1 MISRVA
7 ENCFWLGRYLERAE
21 STARVL
27 GVTHNLAL
35 DAELPP
41 EQCWRPVLITAG
53 EEPSFLERFGAD
65 ALEDPAQVEAY
76 MTWDDANL
84 SSVVCSARAL
94 RENARSI
101 RDVVSL
107 DAWEAINDLYLYLR
121 GERGRADWVDHRQG
135 FYTRV
140 RSGTQLA
147 LGLMRSTMLHDL
159 GLDFI
164 WLGVMLERAA
174 QTARLLDVHHH
185 ALAGAPGAVESA
197 VWLTILRA
205 CSGFEPFMKRAR
217 GQVGGRAVASFLL
230 LEAQFPRSIRYCV
243 HAANSRLNA
252 IRPPE
257 HVEYPGAES
266 AARLRALDAWV
277 AKLGADAMD
286 AGRAHDVLTRVVDEI
301 AGVCMELGRELFG
314 VAEAPAPAP
323 APAAVAVTVAAPA
336 VAGTQSQSQSS
347 ADATP
352 APAAGSESPQ
362 G

>member
-1 MISRVA
+1 VIARVA
-7 ENCFWLGRYLERAE
+7 DHCFWLGRYIERAE

-41 EQCWRPVLITAG
+41 EQCWRPVLITGG
-53 EEPSFLERFGAD
+53 EEPSFIARFGEA
-65 ALEDPAQVEAY
+65 ARFDPQLVESY
-76 MTWDDANL
+76 MTWDEANL

-107 DAWEAINDLYLYLR
+107 EAWEAINDLFLYLR

-135 FYTRV
+135 FYSRV
-140 RSGTQLA
+140 KQATQLA

-164 WLGVMLERAA
+164 WLGVMLERAG

-185 ALAGAPGAVESA
+185 ALAGAPSAVESA

-217 GQVGGRAVASFLL
+217 GQVGGRAVAAFLL
-230 LEAQFPRSIRYCV
+230 LEAQFPRSIRYCLR
-243 HAANSRLNA
+243 AAHSRFRVM
-252 IRPPE
+252 RPPE
-257 HVEYPGAES
+257 RAELPGADT
-266 AARLRALDAWV
+266 ARTLDGLVEWV
-277 AKLGADAMD
+277 DSLGPDAVD
-286 AGRAHDVLTRVVDEI
+286 AGSAHEVLTRVVDEI
-301 AGVCMELGRELFG
+301 SAVCGQLGRELFLI
-314 VAEAPAPAP
+314 EPPAPAGVAIAH
-323 APAAVAVTVAAPA
+323 AP
-336 VAGTQSQSQSS
+336 QS
-347 ADATP
+347 
-352 APAAGSESPQ
+352 
-362 G
+362 